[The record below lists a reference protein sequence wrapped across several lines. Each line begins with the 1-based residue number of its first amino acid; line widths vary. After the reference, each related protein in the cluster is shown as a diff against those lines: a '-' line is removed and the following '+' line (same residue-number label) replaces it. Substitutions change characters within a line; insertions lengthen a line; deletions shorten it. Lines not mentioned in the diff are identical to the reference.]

1 MELLGIFISIEVLLN
16 IIEILR
22 EFSVLDILLINDYIV
37 LKFLV

>member
-22 EFSVLDILLINDYIV
+22 EFLVLDILLINDYIV